1 MDWSLFSP
9 FDLSQILPLGDSLL
23 APLSLPGFP
32 IVK

>member
-23 APLSLPGFP
+23 APRSLPGP
-32 IVK
+32 PVVR